1 MVNILVIAG
10 EYPPLKTIGR
20 IRSAKFVQHWQNAG
34 HNPVVL
40 TLHYDKTEPHYEDSL
55 QDEIPAGIKVYR
67 VKNSKREDSLLN
79 LIKSL
84 RRTKAAKPKP
94 EPSHSI
100 NSNTAAKP
108 ANLSLKDRLINGYKS
123 LFRHWLD
130 IPDDFV
136 VWAKDCLPQALE
148 LIKQHNIDV
157 IYTSLPPFSACK
169 LGYQLKQQTGLPWV
183 VDYRDLWTGDVLR
196 EWIHP
201 LRSRFETHLERKYVR
216 HADVVVTV
224 SQQKTDFVKALL
236 NQPHQQYHTITNGY
250 DPESFN
256 YLAPSAKTNTA
267 LFNIVY
273 CGRLFKNRKGYAFL
287 HALGQLS
294 MQQPQLTQ
302 QVKLHFY
309 GDIAPEI
316 NAEYDKL
323 IAQYQ
328 LQQQVIRHGDVSF
341 EQAKQAQVDADMLL
355 LIVDTGATSDGV
367 IPGKLFEY
375 IACNKPIFAL
385 SDATATNEILIQG
398 KLGPVVSPD
407 DIAGCKNALAT
418 LLCSPSAAPEINH
431 TYLQQF
437 KREAKA
443 NDMVQIFLNATK
455 KCS

>member
-20 IRSAKFVQHWQNAG
+20 IRSAKFVQHWHNAG

-67 VKNSKREDSLLN
+67 VKNAKREDTLLN

-84 RRTKAAKPKP
+84 RRAKAVNPQQQQ
-94 EPSHSI
+94 SQST
-100 NSNTAAKP
+100 STQTTAKP
-108 ANLSLKDRLINGYKS
+108 ANLSLKDRLIIGYKS

-130 IPDDFV
+130 IPDDYV

-201 LRSRFETHLERKYVR
+201 LRGRYETHLERKYVR
-216 HADVVVTV
+216 HADAVVTV

-236 NQPHQQYHTITNGY
+236 NQPNQQYHTITNGY

-256 YLAPSAKTNTA
+256 YLAPSAKADTA

-287 HALGQLS
+287 HALGQIS
-294 MQQPQLTQ
+294 TEKPELTQ

-385 SDATATNEILIQG
+385 SDATATNEILLQG

-407 DIAGCKNALAT
+407 DIVGCKTALVDI
-418 LLCSPSAAPEINH
+418 LNNPFAPTSSNQS
-431 TYLQQF
+431 YLQQF
-437 KREAKA
+437 ERKAKA
-443 NDMVQIFLNATK
+443 TAMAELFRQLANK
-455 KCS
+455 